1 MFVAN
6 DQAGK
11 RITIEDAVPGGTYF
25 FLFFGGALIVK
36 AKESEAVKEHFA
48 HKSRRQCDSW
58 NYDMSEWHRTWQRFF
73 PEECQEV
80 VVQNGEEKHR
90 ADVLINNTVIE
101 FQHSPIKAEEI
112 ADRNR
117 FYISCGYNVVWV
129 FDAEGKIKNEFED
142 TLDPCLCR
150 ETDLCWKRA
159 RREFTLEIPKDV
171 TVYLHYRTS
180 LGSLFP
186 QNGEQAVD
194 IMLRLKKVDSKQ
206 FTFFQTVYFD
216 KMSNRI
222 VGSPIMQPYFLKEY
236 GVTLPSIENIPTVH
250 EIMQGIERWR
260 ARQQQKIIKRK
271 RPQQRII
278 VMPMQPWFMQNPNPA
293 IGFAQKPRRR
303 SYGRRRNPRRTK

>member
-6 DQAGK
+6 DQEGK
-11 RITIEDAVPGGTYF
+11 RITIEDAVQGGAYF
-25 FLFFGGALIVK
+25 CPVCGGALIVK

-48 HKSRRQCDSW
+48 HKSRRLCDSW

-101 FQHSPIKAEEI
+101 FQHSPISAEEI

-159 RREFTLEIPKDV
+159 RREFSLKIPKDV

-180 LGSLFP
+180 ISNSQYAGKEF
-186 QNGEQAVD
+186 D
-194 IMLRLKKVDSKQ
+194 ILLLLKDVSSKQ
-206 FTFFQTVYFD
+206 
-216 KMSNRI
+216 I
-222 VGSPIMQPYFLKEY
+222 VFYDTSIINNNQKECFYIFKWIFLQEY
-236 GVTLPSIENIPTVH
+236 GVSFAENIPSVSD
-250 EIMQGIERWR
+250 IIQAIEGCRVGQNT
-260 ARQQQKIIKRK
+260 QQQTVLKLLWSRNT
-271 RPQQRII
+271 II
-278 VMPMQPWFMQNPNPA
+278 V
-293 IGFAQKPRRR
+293 PRSGSKGGR
-303 SYGRRRNPRRTK
+303 GRRGRRL

>member
-6 DQAGK
+6 DQEGK

-25 FLFFGGALIVK
+25 CPVCGGALIVK

-73 PEECQEV
+73 PEECREV

-101 FQHSPIKAEEI
+101 FQHSPISAEEI
-112 ADRNR
+112 AERNS
-117 FYISCGYNVVWV
+117 FYRACGYKVVWV

-180 LGSLFP
+180 ISNSQYAGKEF
-186 QNGEQAVD
+186 D
-194 IMLRLKKVDSKQ
+194 ILLLLKGVDSKQ
-206 FTFFQTVYFD
+206 IVFYDTFITKNGQ
-216 KMSNRI
+216 R
-222 VGSPIMQPYFLKEY
+222 VGYYITRDNFIKQYGASKEAVPTIY
-236 GVTLPSIENIPTVH
+236 EILQGVEN
-250 EIMQGIERWR
+250 WR
-260 ARQQQKIIKRK
+260 RRQQQPIRRQVYYYMPVMLAPLPTPRNYTKQKR
-271 RPQQRII
+271 RPYR
-278 VMPMQPWFMQNPNPA
+278 
-293 IGFAQKPRRR
+293 GHYPRRH
-303 SYGRRRNPRRTK
+303 K

>member
-6 DQAGK
+6 DQEGM
-11 RITIEDAVPGGTYF
+11 RITIEDAVQGGAYF
-25 FLFFGGALIVK
+25 CPVCGGALIVK

-48 HKSRRQCDSW
+48 HKSRRLCDSW

-101 FQHSPIKAEEI
+101 FQHSPISAEEI

-159 RREFTLEIPKDV
+159 RREFSLKIPKDV

-180 LGSLFP
+180 ISNSQYAGKEF
-186 QNGEQAVD
+186 D
-194 IMLRLKKVDSKQ
+194 ILLLLKDISSKQ
-206 FTFFQTVYFD
+206 
-216 KMSNRI
+216 I
-222 VGSPIMQPYFLKEY
+222 VFYDTSIINNNQKECFYIFKWIFLQEY
-236 GVTLPSIENIPTVH
+236 GVSLAENIPSVSY
-250 EIMQGIERWR
+250 IIQAIEGWR
-260 ARQQQKIIKRK
+260 TRQNSQQQKVLKPLWSRRPIILSS
-271 RPQQRII
+271 
-278 VMPMQPWFMQNPNPA
+278 
-293 IGFAQKPRRR
+293 PRR
-303 SYGRRRNPRRTK
+303 GRRL